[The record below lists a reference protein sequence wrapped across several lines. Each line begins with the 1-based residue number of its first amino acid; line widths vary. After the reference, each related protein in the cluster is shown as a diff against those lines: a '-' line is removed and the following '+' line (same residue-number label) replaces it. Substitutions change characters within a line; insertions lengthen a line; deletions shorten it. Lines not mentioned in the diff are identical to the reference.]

1 MVETF
6 DDCLYLLDGR
16 LKQLAAFNVNVYSIE
31 SSSTIVHDVDTLP
44 NLKCF
49 SLKSYF
55 RFQQYDLIPSL
66 LRRMPYLEHLTLYI
80 VQEVQIES
88 SMFISSTY
96 PTNIDKYRIT
106 KYGHYHQ
113 LS

>member
-16 LKQLAAFNVNVYSIE
+16 LKQLTAFNVNVYSIE

-66 LRRMPYLEHLTLYI
+66 LRCMPYLEHLTLYI
-80 VQEVQIES
+80 VQE
-88 SMFISSTY
+88 FISSTY